1 MKTAII
7 ADSNSGISA
16 AEAKTLGVYI
26 LPMPVIIDHKT
37 YFEGQDLTQEFFYES
52 VLSGK
57 EISTSQPAPGD
68 VMALWEEVLAKG
80 YDEIVYIPMSSG
92 LSNSCQTA
100 LALAIEY
107 EERVQVVDNHRIS
120 EPQRQSVL
128 DALELAKKG
137 LSAKEI
143 KQNLEENAYESSIYI
158 AVDTMEF
165 LKKGGRVTAAAATI
179 GTILNIKPVL
189 TIQGDKLDAYAKVRG
204 MKKSKHKM
212 IEAIKEDIRTRF
224 ADAEPSELAI
234 GIAGSALDNAII
246 KEWEEEIF
254 KAFPGMASGY
264 VPLTVSIG
272 CHIGPNALGISV
284 SRK

>member
-52 VLSGK
+52 LLSGK

>member
-52 VLSGK
+52 LLSGK

-234 GIAGSALDNAII
+234 GIAGSALDTAII

>member
-52 VLSGK
+52 LLSGK

-128 DALELAKKG
+128 DALELVKKG

-212 IEAIKEDIRTRF
+212 IEAIKEDICTRF

-234 GIAGSALDNAII
+234 GIAGSALDTAII